1 MMNQALSA
9 MAAEPPASLA
19 AWLVGG
25 TLVMVRLSGL
35 FVFAPVF
42 SSPAIAPRIKA
53 AFVFAMAALMAPLVE
68 TVPGALK
75 EVSLRGVL
83 GELAVGLLF
92 GLVLSML
99 QEAVGFAS
107 ALLNMQFSFS
117 LVNLIDPVSK
127 VETPVLGQLL
137 GWLTTLVILGA
148 GLHRTLLLA
157 VLRSFDAVPVG
168 TFLMSAPTG
177 ARVAHMASG
186 IFVAGVQLASP
197 VVAAALMVEIAVA
210 LMGRIAPQLPTTI
223 LSVPVKTL
231 VSYGVLMGSLAVW
244 PLFLESHFDSLLNAA
259 LGLLHG

>member
-1 MMNQALSA
+1 MMQMPDAFVAL
-9 MAAEPPASLA
+9 PPTLA
-19 AWLVGG
+19 AWVVAGALV
-25 TLVMVRLSGL
+25 VVRLSAL
-35 FVFAPVF
+35 FVFAPIF

-53 AFVFAMAALMAPLVE
+53 GFVFAMAVLMAPLVK
-68 TVPGALK
+68 TVPGAIV
-75 EVSLRGVL
+75 EVSVRGVL
-83 GELAVGLLF
+83 GELAVGLLL

-99 QEAVGFAS
+99 NEAVGFAS

-117 LVNLIDPVSK
+117 LVNLVDPVSK

-137 GWLTTLVILGA
+137 GWVTTLVVLGA

-157 VLRSFDAVPVG
+157 VMRSFDAVPVG

-186 IFVAGVQLASP
+186 MFLAGVQLASP

-210 LMGRIAPQLPTTI
+210 LMARIAPQLPSTM

-244 PLFLESHFDSLLNAA
+244 PMFLERYFNVLLNAVA
-259 LGLLHG
+259 GLLHA